1 MTKNS
6 RTSTDILEFIRE
18 TFNTQEFIPL
28 HAPVFA
34 GDEKKYVND
43 CLDSTFVSSVSHY
56 VQKVED
62 KICEITGSKYAVAVT
77 NGTVGLHLALLA
89 AEVKPQDEVITQALT
104 FVATGNAISY
114 TGAKPVFLDVDE
126 VTMGLSANAL
136 KSFLENNTSQKNGFC
151 YNAKSGKRIKACVPM
166 HTFGFPAEIE
176 KIVELCSA
184 HNITLVE
191 DAAES
196 ICSYVGNKHT
206 GTFGDLACL
215 SFNGN
220 KLVTAGMGGVILT
233 QSEKHAKWLKHVSTT
248 AKRPHAFEFYHDEI
262 GYNYRMAGLNAS
274 LLYGQ
279 LMNIDNVLKAKR
291 KLAGLYDSFF
301 SIDSNIEF
309 VNEQEGTTANYWL
322 NTIRFNDFD
331 SRNDFLV
338 YSNENGVMCRPIWN
352 LLNSLPMF
360 QECEHDGLEI
370 SKKLEATVVN
380 IPSSFIPELV

>member
-1 MTKNS
+1 MIDNLKS
-6 RTSTDILEFIRE
+6 QESILEFIRA

-56 VQKVED
+56 VKMVED
-62 KICEITGSKYAVAVT
+62 KVCEITGSKYAVAVT
-77 NGTVGLHLALLA
+77 NGTLGLHLALLA
-89 AEVKPQDEVITQALT
+89 AGVKPQDEVITQALT
-104 FVATGNAISY
+104 FVATGNAIHY
-114 TGAKPVFLDVDE
+114 TGAKPVFIDVDE
-126 VTMGLSANAL
+126 VTMGMSANAL
-136 KSFLENNTSQKNGFC
+136 REFLENNTIQKNGFC
-151 YNAKSGKRIKACVPM
+151 YNNKSGKRIKACLPM
-166 HTFGFPAEIE
+166 HTFGFPLEIKE
-176 KIVELCSA
+176 IAELCKS
-184 HNITLVE
+184 HNLTLVE

-196 ICSYVGNKHT
+196 ICSFAGDKHT
-206 GTFGDLACL
+206 GTFGELACL

-279 LMNIDNVLKAKR
+279 LLNIENIVKAKR
-291 KLAGLYDSFF
+291 NLAELYNSFF
-301 SIDSNIEF
+301 ENYPNIEF
-309 VNEQEGTTANYWL
+309 VTEQKGTTTNYWL
-322 NTIRFNDFD
+322 NTIKFRDFETRD
-331 SRNDFLV
+331 QFLV

-352 LLNSLPMF
+352 LLNTLPMF
-360 QECEHDGLEI
+360 QDCETDSLKI

>member
-1 MTKNS
+1 
-6 RTSTDILEFIRE
+6 
-18 TFNTQEFIPL
+18 
-28 HAPVFA
+28 
-34 GDEKKYVND
+34 
-43 CLDSTFVSSVSHY
+43 
-56 VQKVED
+56 
-62 KICEITGSKYAVAVT
+62 
-77 NGTVGLHLALLA
+77 
-89 AEVKPQDEVITQALT
+89 
-104 FVATGNAISY
+104 
-114 TGAKPVFLDVDE
+114 
-126 VTMGLSANAL
+126 
-136 KSFLENNTSQKNGFC
+136 
-151 YNAKSGKRIKACVPM
+151 M
-166 HTFGFPAEIE
+166 HTFGFPVEIE
-176 KIVELCSA
+176 MIAELCSA

-301 SIDSNIEF
+301 SIDSNIELLAKELSLSHKLK
-309 VNEQEGTTANYWL
+309 V
-322 NTIRFNDFD
+322 
-331 SRNDFLV
+331 
-338 YSNENGVMCRPIWN
+338 SNPYI
-352 LLNSLPMF
+352 F
-360 QECEHDGLEI
+360 AI
-370 SKKLEATVVN
+370 
-380 IPSSFIPELV
+380 

>member
-1 MTKNS
+1 MTKSS
-6 RTSTDILEFIRE
+6 RTSTDILNFIRE

-28 HAPVFA
+28 HAPVFG
-34 GDEKKYVND
+34 GDEKKYVDD

-89 AEVKPQDEVITQALT
+89 AKVQPEDEVLTQALT

-114 TGAKPVFLDVDE
+114 TGARPVFIDADE
-126 VTMGLSANAL
+126 TTMGMSASAL
-136 KSFLENNTSQKNGFC
+136 KRFLENNTQQKEGYC
-151 YNAKSGKRIKACVPM
+151 YNTKTGKRIKACVPM
-166 HTFGFPAEIE
+166 HTFGFPVEIE
-176 KIVELCSA
+176 KIAQLCKSY
-184 HNITLVE
+184 NITLVE

-196 ICSYVGNKHT
+196 ICSFVGEKHT
-206 GTFGDLACL
+206 GTFGELACL

-220 KLVTAGMGGVILT
+220 KLVTAGMGGVVLT
-233 QSEKHAKWLKHVSTT
+233 QNEKHAKWLKHVSTT
-248 AKRPHAFEFYHDEI
+248 AKRPHAFEFYHDET

-279 LMNIDNVLKAKR
+279 LMNIDNILKAKR
-291 KLAGLYDSFF
+291 TLADKYEAFF
-301 SIDSNIEF
+301 SEYPNIEF
-309 VNEQEGTTANYWL
+309 VKEEAGTTANYWL
-322 NTIRFNDFD
+322 NTLKFKDFK
-331 SRNDFLV
+331 SRNDFLIFA
-338 YSNENGVMCRPIWN
+338 NENGVMCRPIWN
-352 LLNSLPMF
+352 LLNTLPMF
-360 QECEHDGLEI
+360 KDCENDGLEV

>member
-114 TGAKPVFLDVDE
+114 TGAKPVFVDVDE

-136 KSFLENNTSQKNGFC
+136 KKFLEKN
-151 YNAKSGKRIKACVPM
+151 PL
-166 HTFGFPAEIE
+166 H
-176 KIVELCSA
+176 
-184 HNITLVE
+184 
-191 DAAES
+191 
-196 ICSYVGNKHT
+196 
-206 GTFGDLACL
+206 
-215 SFNGN
+215 
-220 KLVTAGMGGVILT
+220 
-233 QSEKHAKWLKHVSTT
+233 
-248 AKRPHAFEFYHDEI
+248 
-262 GYNYRMAGLNAS
+262 
-274 LLYGQ
+274 
-279 LMNIDNVLKAKR
+279 
-291 KLAGLYDSFF
+291 
-301 SIDSNIEF
+301 
-309 VNEQEGTTANYWL
+309 
-322 NTIRFNDFD
+322 
-331 SRNDFLV
+331 
-338 YSNENGVMCRPIWN
+338 
-352 LLNSLPMF
+352 
-360 QECEHDGLEI
+360 
-370 SKKLEATVVN
+370 
-380 IPSSFIPELV
+380 PSCD

>member
-1 MTKNS
+1 MTKDLK
-6 RTSTDILEFIRE
+6 TSTDILEFIRE
-18 TFNTQEFIPL
+18 TFGTQEFIPL
-28 HAPVFA
+28 HAPVFT

-56 VQKVED
+56 VEKVED

-77 NGTVGLHLALLA
+77 NGTVGLHLALLSA
-89 AEVKPQDEVITQALT
+89 DVKPEDEVITQALT

-114 TGAKPVFLDVDE
+114 TGARPVFVDVDE
-126 VTMGLSANAL
+126 TTMGLSASAL
-136 KSFLENNTSQKNGFC
+136 SIFLENNTHQQNGLC
-151 YNAKSGKRIKACVPM
+151 YNSKSGKRISACVPM
-166 HTFGFPAEIE
+166 HTFGFPVEIV
-176 KIVELCSA
+176 KIAELCRS

-233 QSEKHAKWLKHVSTT
+233 QSEKRAKWLKHVSTT
-248 AKRPHAFEFYHDEI
+248 AKKPHAFEFYHDEI

-279 LMNIDNVLKAKR
+279 LLNIENVLKVKR
-291 KLAGLYDSFF
+291 NLAELYNSFF
-301 SIDSNIEF
+301 ADYTDIEF
-309 VNEQEGTTANYWL
+309 VKEQEGITANYWL
-322 NTIRFNDFD
+322 NTIKFKDFK

-338 YSNENGVMCRPIWN
+338 FANRNGVMCRPIWN
-352 LLNSLPMF
+352 LLNTLPMF
-360 QECEHDGLEI
+360 NDCEHDGLKT

-380 IPSSFIPELV
+380 IPSSFIPELL